1 MAKQNKVSAFQKHKM
16 SDKIK
21 WFVVFTLVLLLIAS
35 VVAICV
41 TLVPG
46 FEGDNVSAV
55 SDVAPVSVQNIDEE
69 DAIKISFEYDPENAP
84 TVEEVFGADIFEST
98 LIRPYVID
106 TGMMGEIGG
115 ATLVIDKSSY
125 EDFLYCNYIVKS
137 QGTVED
143 GYKESYSLNLGLF
156 WGESLDSYIGFLKT
170 ADTLEDLE
178 SAKWQFAG
186 FSLNGEDVVEAM
198 TVDIQISG
206 LVEVANIENYI
217 FE

>member
-1 MAKQNKVSAFQKHKM
+1 M

-69 DAIKISFEYDPENAP
+69 DAIKISFEYDPEKAP

-137 QGTVED
+137 QGTVSD
-143 GYKESYSLNLGLF
+143 GYKTSYSMNIGLF
-156 WGESLDSYIGFLKT
+156 WSNSDSYVGFSKT
-170 ADTLEDLE
+170 ADTLEGLE
-178 SAKWQFAG
+178 SAEWQFAG
-186 FSLNGEDVVEAM
+186 IIINGEDVVEAM

>member
-1 MAKQNKVSAFQKHKM
+1 MTNYNSAFQKHKT

-46 FEGDNVSAV
+46 VDQDEKVSAV
-55 SDVAPVSVQNIDEE
+55 SDVTPVSVQNIDEE
-69 DAIKISFEYDPENAP
+69 DAIKISFEYDPENAS
-84 TVEEVFGADIFEST
+84 TVEEVFGSQIFESS

-143 GYKESYSLNLGLF
+143 GYKESYSLNIGLF
-156 WGESLDSYIGFLKT
+156 WGESLDSYIGFSKIS
-170 ADTLEDLE
+170 DTLEGLE
-178 SAKWQFAG
+178 SAEWQFAG